1 MMARMSELVTV
12 PNKSQSSKFT
22 LADKVMDRLSQAID
36 DTDEQEA
43 ATRVANLRAKYPDES
58 LEQLSN
64 RLIVA
69 KARETAV
76 VGATTSAAMI
86 IPGIGTIAGLTLGI
100 AADFGITFKL
110 QAELVIEI
118 ATLYGHPMTP
128 EEKRRVVTLVTGLSA
143 GTTTLAH
150 RAGKGISKR
159 VTARIGSKY
168 VVRALPVVGMAASAT
183 TNAVMT
189 YAIGKRSQ
197 AYFSLG
203 PEAMKDWRLSAGA
216 LTGLN
221 RELLAS
227 GAKTSGLVLKKA
239 GGTAVTGVK
248 KVGSTVVARRPRLR
262 RNKEQSSLPDNNIDD
277 YEDEIIPVFIEED

>member
-1 MMARMSELVTV
+1 MARMSKLVAI
-12 PNKSQSSKFT
+12 PDKSQSSKFT
-22 LADKVMDRLSQAID
+22 LADKLMDRLSKAID
-36 DTDEQEA
+36 DTDEKEA
-43 ATRVANLRAKYPDES
+43 ATRVANLRAKHPDDTVD
-58 LEQLSN
+58 QLTN
-64 RLIVA
+64 RLILA

-118 ATLYGHPMTP
+118 ATLYGHAMTP
-128 EEKRRVVTLVTGLSA
+128 EEKRRVVMLVTGLSV

-159 VTARIGSKY
+159 VTARLGSKY
-168 VVRALPVVGMAASAT
+168 VVRAMPVVGMAASAS
-183 TNAVMT
+183 TNALMT
-189 YAIGKRSQ
+189 YVIGKRAE

-203 PEAMKDWRLSAGA
+203 PEAMNDWRASAGA
-216 LTGLN
+216 LTGIN

-227 GAKTSGLVLKKA
+227 GAKTSGLALKKA
-239 GGTAVTGVK
+239 GGTAVTGAK
-248 KVGSTVVARRPRLR
+248 KVGSAAAARRPRLR
-262 RNKEQSSLPDNNIDD
+262 RNKKQQALPE

>member
-1 MMARMSELVTV
+1 M
-12 PNKSQSSKFT
+12 
-22 LADKVMDRLSQAID
+22 LADKLMNRLSQAID
-36 DTDEQEA
+36 DTDEKEA
-43 ATRVANLRAKYPDES
+43 AARVARLRAKYPDDT
-58 LEQLSN
+58 LDQLAD
-64 RLIVA
+64 RLIFA
-69 KARETAV
+69 KMRETAV

-100 AADFGITFKL
+100 AADLGITFKL

-118 ATLYGHPMTP
+118 ATLHGHAMKP
-128 EEKRRVVTLVTGLSA
+128 EEKRRVVMLVTGLSA

-159 VTARIGSKY
+159 VTARLGSKY

-203 PEAMKDWRLSAGA
+203 PEAMNDWRASAGA

-221 RELLAS
+221 RKLLAS
-227 GAKTSGLVLKKA
+227 GVKTSGLALKKA
-239 GGTAVTGVK
+239 GGTAVTGAK
-248 KVGSTVVARRPRLR
+248 KVGSAAAARRPRLR
-262 RNKEQSSLPDNNIDD
+262 RNKEQLSLPE

>member
-1 MMARMSELVTV
+1 
-12 PNKSQSSKFT
+12 
-22 LADKVMDRLSQAID
+22 LA
-36 DTDEQEA
+36 
-43 ATRVANLRAKYPDES
+43 
-58 LEQLSN
+58 QLSN
-64 RLIVA
+64 RLILA
-69 KARETAV
+69 KAKETAV

-86 IPGIGTIAGLTLGI
+86 IPGIGTLAGLTLGI

-128 EEKRRVVTLVTGLSA
+128 EEKRRVVMLVTGLSA

-159 VTARIGSKY
+159 VTARLGSKY

-189 YAIGKRSQ
+189 YAIGKRSE

-203 PEAMKDWRLSAGA
+203 PEAMNDWRASAGA

-227 GAKTSGLVLKKA
+227 GVKTSGLALKKA
-239 GGTAVTGVK
+239 GETAVTGVK
-248 KVGSTVVARRPRLR
+248 KAGSTVAARRPRLR
-262 RNKEQSSLPDNNIDD
+262 RNKEQQSLPESHND
-277 YEDEIIPVFIEED
+277 YEDEIIPIFIIEEE

>member
-1 MMARMSELVTV
+1 MMARMSEIVTV
-12 PNKSQSSKFT
+12 PDKSQSSKFM
-22 LADKVMDRLSQAID
+22 LADKLMDRLSKAID
-36 DTDEQEA
+36 ETDEQEA
-43 ATRVANLRAKYPDES
+43 AARVANLRAKYPDDT

-64 RLIVA
+64 RLIMA

-128 EEKRRVVTLVTGLSA
+128 EEKRRVVMLVTGLSA

-159 VTARIGSKY
+159 VTARLGSKY

-203 PEAMKDWRLSAGA
+203 PEAMNDWRASAGA

-227 GAKTSGLVLKKA
+227 GVKTSGLALKKA
-239 GGTAVTGVK
+239 GGTAVTGAK
-248 KVGSTVVARRPRLR
+248 KVGSAAAARRPRLR
-262 RNKEQSSLPDNNIDD
+262 RNKEKLSLPDNNDD
-277 YEDEIIPVFIEED
+277 YEDEIIPVFIEEE

>member
-1 MMARMSELVTV
+1 MMTPMSELTTT
-12 PNKSQSSKFT
+12 PDKSQSSKFI
-22 LADKVMDRLSQAID
+22 LADKLMNRLTQAID

-43 ATRVANLRAKYPDES
+43 AARVANLRAKYPDDT
-58 LEQLSN
+58 LDQLTN
-64 RLIVA
+64 RLILA

-128 EEKRRVVTLVTGLSA
+128 DEKRRVVMLVTGLSA

-159 VTARIGSKY
+159 LTARLGSKY

-203 PEAMKDWRLSAGA
+203 SEAMKDWRMSAGA

-227 GAKTSGLVLKKA
+227 GVKTSGLALKKV
-239 GGTAVTGVK
+239 GGTAVSGAK
-248 KVGSTVVARRPRLR
+248 KVGSTVAARRPRLR
-262 RNKEQSSLPDNNIDD
+262 RNKEQLSLPDNNDD

>member
-1 MMARMSELVTV
+1 MMARMSEIVAT
-12 PNKSQSSKFT
+12 PDKSQSSKFT
-22 LADKVMDRLSQAID
+22 LADKVMDRLSKAID
-36 DTDEQEA
+36 DTDEKEA
-43 ATRVANLRAKYPDES
+43 AARVANLRVKYPDDT
-58 LEQLSN
+58 LDRLTN
-64 RLIVA
+64 RLILA

-118 ATLYGHPMTP
+118 ATLYGHAMTP
-128 EEKRRVVTLVTGLSA
+128 DEKRRVVMLVTGLSV

-159 VTARIGSKY
+159 VTARLGSKY
-168 VVRALPVVGMAASAT
+168 VVRAMPVVGMAASAT
-183 TNAVMT
+183 TNALMT
-189 YAIGKRSQ
+189 YVIGKRAE

-203 PEAMKDWRLSAGA
+203 PEAMNDWRASAGA
-216 LTGLN
+216 LTGIN

-227 GAKTSGLVLKKA
+227 GAKTSGLALKKA
-239 GGTAVTGVK
+239 GGTAVTGAK
-248 KVGSTVVARRPRLR
+248 KVGSAAASHRPRLR
-262 RNKEQSSLPDNNIDD
+262 RNKKQQALPE

>member
-1 MMARMSELVTV
+1 MMTRMSELVAI
-12 PNKSQSSKFT
+12 PDKSQSSKFK
-22 LADKVMDRLSQAID
+22 LADKLMYRLSKAID

-43 ATRVANLRAKYPDES
+43 AARVANLRAKYPDDTVD
-58 LEQLSN
+58 QLTN
-64 RLIVA
+64 RLILA

-118 ATLYGHPMTP
+118 ATLYGHAMTP
-128 EEKRRVVTLVTGLSA
+128 EEKRRVVMLVTGLSV

-159 VTARIGSKY
+159 VTARLGSKY
-168 VVRALPVVGMAASAT
+168 VVRAMPVVGMAASAT
-183 TNAVMT
+183 TNALMT
-189 YAIGKRSQ
+189 YVIGKRAE

-203 PEAMKDWRLSAGA
+203 PEAMNDWRASAGA
-216 LTGLN
+216 LTGIN

-227 GAKTSGLVLKKA
+227 GAKTSGLALKKA
-239 GGTAVTGVK
+239 GETAVTGAK
-248 KVGSTVVARRPRLR
+248 KVGSAASSRRPRLR
-262 RNKEQSSLPDNNIDD
+262 KNKEQIALPE
-277 YEDEIIPVFIEED
+277 YEDEIIPIFIEED

>member
-1 MMARMSELVTV
+1 MAPMSELVPTSDE
-12 PNKSQSSKFT
+12 PQSSKFI
-22 LADKVMDRLSQAID
+22 LADKLMDRLSKAID

-43 ATRVANLRAKYPDES
+43 AERVAQLRAKYPDDT
-58 LEQLSN
+58 LAQLSN
-64 RLIVA
+64 RLILA

-118 ATLYGHPMTP
+118 ATLYGHAMTP
-128 EEKRRVVTLVTGLSA
+128 EEKRRVVMLVTGLSA

-159 VTARIGSKY
+159 LTARIGSKY
-168 VVRALPVVGMAASAT
+168 VVRAMPVVGMAASAT
-183 TNAVMT
+183 TNALMT
-189 YAIGKRSQ
+189 YAIGKRAE

-203 PEAMKDWRLSAGA
+203 PEAMNDWRASAGA

-227 GAKTSGLVLKKA
+227 GVKTSGLALKKA
-239 GGTAVTGVK
+239 GGTAVTGAK
-248 KVGSTVVARRPRLR
+248 KVGSTVAARRPRLR
-262 RNKEQSSLPDNNIDD
+262 RNKEQPSLSDNNDD
-277 YEDEIIPVFIEED
+277 YDDEIIPVFIEED

>member
-1 MMARMSELVTV
+1 MMARMSEIVAI
-12 PNKSQSSKFT
+12 PDKPQSSKFT
-22 LADKVMDRLSQAID
+22 LADKLMDRLSKAID
-36 DTDEQEA
+36 DTDEKEA
-43 ATRVANLRAKYPDES
+43 AARVANLRVKYPDDT
-58 LEQLSN
+58 LDRLTN
-64 RLIVA
+64 RLILA

-128 EEKRRVVTLVTGLSA
+128 EEKRRVVMLVTGLSA

-159 VTARIGSKY
+159 VTARLGSKY
-168 VVRALPVVGMAASAT
+168 VVRAMPVVGMAASAT
-183 TNAVMT
+183 TNALMT
-189 YAIGKRSQ
+189 YAIGKRAE

-203 PEAMKDWRLSAGA
+203 PEAMNDWRASAGA
-216 LTGLN
+216 LTGIN

-227 GAKTSGLVLKKA
+227 GAKTSGLALKKA
-239 GGTAVTGVK
+239 GGTAVTGAK
-248 KVGSTVVARRPRLR
+248 KVGSAAASRRPRLR
-262 RNKEQSSLPDNNIDD
+262 RNKKQLSLPDRND
-277 YEDEIIPVFIEED
+277 YDDEIIPVFIVEDD

>member
-1 MMARMSELVTV
+1 MAPMSEIVTI
-12 PNKSQSSKFT
+12 PDKPQSSKFI
-22 LADKVMDRLSQAID
+22 LADKLMDRLSKAID
-36 DTDEQEA
+36 DTDEEEA
-43 ATRVANLRAKYPDES
+43 AERVAQLRAKYPDDTP
-58 LEQLSN
+58 EQLTN
-64 RLIVA
+64 RLILA

-118 ATLYGHPMTP
+118 ATLYGHPMTS
-128 EEKRRVVTLVTGLSA
+128 EEKRRVVMLVTGLSA

-159 VTARIGSKY
+159 MTARIGSKY
-168 VVRALPVVGMAASAT
+168 VVRAMPVVGMAASAT
-183 TNAVMT
+183 TNAFMT

-203 PEAMKDWRLSAGA
+203 PEAMNDWRMSAGA
-216 LTGLN
+216 LTGIN

-227 GAKTSGLVLKKA
+227 GAKTSGLAFKKV
-239 GGTAVTGVK
+239 GGTAVTGAK
-248 KVGSTVVARRPRLR
+248 KVGSAAASRRPRLR
-262 RNKEQSSLPDNNIDD
+262 RNKEQLSLPDNND

>member
-1 MMARMSELVTV
+1 
-12 PNKSQSSKFT
+12 
-22 LADKVMDRLSQAID
+22 MDRLAKTID
-36 DTDEQEA
+36 DTDEKA
-43 ATRVANLRAKYPDES
+43 AASRVAALRAKHPDDT
-58 LEQLSN
+58 LDQLTN
-64 RLIVA
+64 RLVFA
-69 KARETAV
+69 KVRETAV

-110 QAELVIEI
+110 QAELVLEI
-118 ATLYGHPMTP
+118 ANLYGHPLTP
-128 EEKRRVVTLVTGLSA
+128 DEKRRVVMLVTGLSA

-159 VTARIGSKY
+159 LTARIGSKY
-168 VVRALPVVGMAASAT
+168 VVRAMPVVGMAASAT
-183 TNAVMT
+183 TNAFMT

-203 PEAMKDWRLSAGA
+203 PEAMNDWRLSAGA
-216 LTGLN
+216 LTGIN

-227 GAKTSGLVLKKA
+227 GAKTGGSAIKRA
-239 GGTAVTGVK
+239 GGTAVIGAK
-248 KVGSTVVARRPRLR
+248 KAGSAVASRRPRFR
-262 RNKEQSSLPDNNIDD
+262 KNKEKLALSDNNDNN

>member
-1 MMARMSELVTV
+1 MSDLELVTT
-12 PNKSQSSKFT
+12 PDETQSRKFI
-22 LADKVMDRLSQAID
+22 LADKVMDRLSKAID

-43 ATRVANLRAKYPDES
+43 AARVAQLRAKYPGDT

-110 QAELVIEI
+110 QAELVLEI
-118 ATLYGHPMTP
+118 ATLYGQTMTP
-128 EEKRRVVTLVTGLSA
+128 EEKRRVVMLVTGLSA

-159 VTARIGSKY
+159 VTARLGSKY
-168 VVRALPVVGMAASAT
+168 VVRVMPVVGMAASAT

-189 YAIGKRSQ
+189 YVIGKRSQ

-203 PEAMKDWRLSAGA
+203 PDAMNDWRASAGA
-216 LTGLN
+216 LTGIN
-221 RELLAS
+221 REILAS
-227 GAKTSGLVLKKA
+227 GAKTSGLALKKA
-239 GGTAVTGVK
+239 GGTAVTGAK
-248 KVGSTVVARRPRLR
+248 KVGSAAASRRPRLSK
-262 RNKEQSSLPDNNIDD
+262 NKEQLSLPDYD
-277 YEDEIIPVFIEED
+277 DEIIPVFIEDN